1 MTSADTIRAGDQKA
15 ATPETKEPAAPA
27 ASEAPKEE
35 EKKKE
40 KPKRTKE
47 EKDKAFRFVLGY
59 AWRECCSISLGIL
72 FLIGG
77 SLSDLVIPLFIG
89 RVIDLLQKGDFDG
102 VGELCLY
109 MLIVIFVSNSNYSFP
124 LYKRVYANSLFFG
137 FNVGFRNLC
146 WYARSHFQYLE

>member
-1 MTSADTIRAGDQKA
+1 MSSDTKLAADQ
-15 ATPETKEPAAPA
+15 A
-27 ASEAPKEE
+27 ASTPQKVQSEDKKVE

-40 KPKRTKE
+40 KPKRTKQ

-59 AWRECCSISLGIL
+59 AWRECCSISLGMI

-77 SLSDLVIPLFIG
+77 SLSDLAIPLFIG

-124 LYKRVYANSLFFG
+124 LYKRVYANSPFFG
-137 FNVGFRNLC
+137 FNVGFRNLRR
-146 WYARSHFQYLE
+146 YARSHFQYLE

>member
-1 MTSADTIRAGDQKA
+1 M
-15 ATPETKEPAAPA
+15 
-27 ASEAPKEE
+27 
-35 EKKKE
+35 
-40 KPKRTKE
+40 
-47 EKDKAFRFVLGY
+47 V
-59 AWRECCSISLGIL
+59 

-77 SLSDLVIPLFIG
+77 SLSDLAIPLFIG

-109 MLIVIFVSNSNYSFP
+109 MLIVIFVSNNSNYSFP
-124 LYKRVYANSLFFG
+124 RYKRVFVNSPFFG

>member
-1 MTSADTIRAGDQKA
+1 MSADTKLAGDQ
-15 ATPETKEPAAPA
+15 A
-27 ASEAPKEE
+27 ASTPQKVQSEDQKVEDKKVE

-59 AWRECCSISLGIL
+59 AWRECCSISLGML

-77 SLSDLVIPLFIG
+77 SLSDLAIPLFIG
-89 RVIDLLQKGDFDG
+89 RVIDYLQKGDFDG

-109 MLIVIFVSNSNYSFP
+109 MLIVIFVSNSNIFP
-124 LYKRVYANSLFFG
+124 LYKCVFLLILFLS
-137 FNVGFRNLC
+137 V
-146 WYARSHFQYLE
+146 SI